1 MLKKIKLQ
9 TPPGE
14 SMTNI
19 TAEVRQAIAEAK
31 VAEGAAFIVS
41 PHTTAAISINSA
53 MDPRTVEDIVDD
65 IHRIV
70 PTRVDFKHIYDTPA
84 DASGHIKTTL
94 IGNSQTVIVT
104 DGQLLLGS
112 SQGIFFFEFDGPRSR
127 EVLVRIIA
135 DN

>member
-9 TPPGE
+9 TPAGE
-14 SMTNI
+14 SLIDI

-31 VAEGAAFIVS
+31 VNEGAAFIVS
-41 PHTTAAISINSA
+41 QHTTAGITLNSA
-53 MDPRTVEDIVDD
+53 MDPRTVEDIADEM
-65 IHRIV
+65 HRIV

-84 DASGHIKTTL
+84 DAAGHIKTTM

-104 DGQLLLGS
+104 GGQLSLGS
-112 SQGIFFFEFDGPRSR
+112 SQGIFFYEFDGPRSR
-127 EVLVRIIA
+127 EVLVRVIA